1 MACYFGAIKDLA
13 DIAHNENSATVPDLP
28 MSFDRLR
35 KIPISPLLLVGALA
49 VGAAG
54 CAGGGTKVI
63 AEAAGM
69 ATTPQEAKPFVQET
83 RPANPAYIPVGS
95 SVTRQAPR
103 KPVDDFKKLEAALEA
118 KRQANEA
125 AGNQARSLGSAT
137 VPPQPAKLP
146 TN

>member
-1 MACYFGAIKDLA
+1 MAWQFGAIKDVA
-13 DIAHNENSATVPDLP
+13 EIGDNENSATDPDLT

-35 KIPISPLLLVGALA
+35 TMPFSSLLIATALA

-54 CAGGGTKVI
+54 CAGGATKVV

-83 RPANPAYIPVGS
+83 RPAAVAYIPVGS

-103 KPVDDFKKLEAALEA
+103 QRVDDFKKMEAELEARRLAI
-118 KRQANEA
+118 EA
-125 AGNQARSLGSAT
+125 AGNQARTLGSAT
-137 VPPQPAKLP
+137 EAPAPAKLP